1 MKRRG
6 RIVIVFFAM
15 VCVAIQARAQKRNN
29 LIMGRDNLV
38 LLIDMRSSKTEV
50 DSLLRKAGLKDANAA
65 AVLKGDFTALKKDGW
80 AMAGKRGN
88 IIEFDR
94 PLETLNLNPQAT
106 PYLITTKI
114 DNNDNESPGYPADV
128 NFGINNFAKVTVHEL
143 ASGLT
148 RFFLPGYAQS
158 KRVLLSGNF
167 NNWSTLKGIMAK
179 TDSGWIADIK
189 LKPGK
194 YEYKFIVDGHW
205 ISDRYN
211 NLMSDHDDNSI
222 YFRYNYTFKLN
233 GYANARKITLAAS
246 FNDWDANNIVLEKS
260 PKGWQKQLY
269 LHEGTQAYRFLVD
282 GKWITDPANPNK
294 IQAADGYTNSI
305 LNLGETVVFKLD
317 GYTSAKK
324 VYVGGSFNNWEH
336 GLIPLTK
343 TKTGWASSLIIPPGN
358 YGYKF
363 VVDDNWITDPK
374 NPRNMMEGGVVNS
387 YISVKPNYTFK
398 LSGFNNAKKVHL
410 AGSFNNF
417 DDFGYTL
424 AFNGKEWTVSVYL
437 KPGKQLYKFIVDG
450 KWMIDPGNK
459 LYEPNQYN
467 SGNSVLWIEQL

>member
-1 MKRRG
+1 MKRG
-6 RIVIVFFAM
+6 AYIVIVFFAM
-15 VCVAIQARAQKRNN
+15 VCMALSASAQKRGK
-29 LIMGRDNLV
+29 LVMGGDNLR
-38 LLIDMRSSKTEV
+38 LLIDMRSTKTEV
-50 DSLLRKAGLKDANAA
+50 DSLLKKAGLKGANAA
-65 AVLKGDFTALKKDGW
+65 AILKGDFTALKKDGW
-80 AMAGKRGN
+80 TMAEKQGN
-88 IIEFDR
+88 VIEFDR
-94 PLETLNLNPQAT
+94 PLEAVNLNPQVT

-128 NFGINNFAKVTVHEL
+128 SFGINNFAKITVHEL
-143 ASGLT
+143 PSGLT

-167 NNWSTLKGIMAK
+167 NN
-179 TDSGWIADIK
+179 
-189 LKPGK
+189 
-194 YEYKFIVDGHW
+194 
-205 ISDRYN
+205 
-211 NLMSDHDDNSI
+211 SI

-233 GYANARKITLAAS
+233 GYANVHKITLAAS

-269 LHEGTQAYRFLVD
+269 LQEGTQAYRFLVD

-294 IQAADGYTNSI
+294 IQGADGYTNSV

-317 GYTSAKK
+317 GYTNAKK

-437 KPGKQLYKFIVDG
+437 KPGKQLYKFIVDD

-467 SGNSVLWIEQL
+467 SGNSVLWIE

>member
-15 VCVAIQARAQKRNN
+15 VCMAIHASAQKRSN
-29 LIMGRDNLV
+29 LVMGKDNLV

-50 DSLLRKAGLKDANAA
+50 DSLLKKAGLKGANAM

-80 AMAGKRGN
+80 MVAEKRGN
-88 IIEFDR
+88 IVEFDR
-94 PLETLNLNPQAT
+94 PLENLNLNPQSR

-114 DNNDNESPGYPADV
+114 NNDDDGSPGYPADV

-143 ASGLT
+143 PTGIT
-148 RFFLPGYAQS
+148 RFFLPGYLQNR
-158 KRVLLSGNF
+158 RVLLSGNF
-167 NNWSTLKGIMAK
+167 NNWSTLKGTMTK
-179 TDSGWIADIK
+179 VDSGWIADVK

-194 YEYKFIVDGHW
+194 HEYKFIVDGHW

-211 NLMSDHDDNSI
+211 NLESDHDDNSI
-222 YFRYNYTFKLN
+222 YYRYNYTFKLS
-233 GYANARKITLAAS
+233 GYADARKITLAGS
-246 FNDWDANNIVLEKS
+246 FNNWDANNIVMEKS
-260 PKGWQKQLY
+260 GGVWKKQLY
-269 LHEGTQAYRFLVD
+269 LHDGTQAYRFLVD
-282 GKWITDPANPNK
+282 RKWITDPANPNK
-294 IQAADGYTNSI
+294 VRGDDGYTNSV
-305 LNLGETVVFKLD
+305 LNLGETVVFKLE
-317 GYTSAKK
+317 GYTNAKK
-324 VYVGGSFNNWEH
+324 AYVAGSFNNWEH

-343 TKTGWASSLIIPPGN
+343 TKTGWALPLIIPPGN

-363 VVDDNWITDPK
+363 VVDGEWMTDPA
-374 NPRNMMEGGVVNS
+374 NPRNMMEGGIVNS

-398 LSGFNNAKKVHL
+398 LSGFSNAKSVHL

-424 AFNGKEWTVSVYL
+424 AFNGKEWTVNVNL

-467 SGNSVLWIEQL
+467 SGNSVLWIE

>member
-1 MKRRG
+1 MKSCV
-6 RIVIVFFAM
+6 RIVIVFFAIVCM
-15 VCVAIQARAQKRNN
+15 VIPAIAQKRSN
-29 LIMGRDNLV
+29 LVMGKDKLV

-50 DSLLRKAGLKDANAA
+50 DSLLKKAGLKGANTA

-80 AMAGKRGN
+80 IMTEKQGN
-88 IIEFDR
+88 VVEFDR
-94 PLETLNLNPQAT
+94 PLEDLNLNPQT
-106 PYLITTKI
+106 KPFLITTKVNA
-114 DNNDNESPGYPADV
+114 DEDESPGYPADV

-143 ASGLT
+143 PSGIT
-148 RFFLPGYAQS
+148 RFFLPGYAQNR
-158 KRVLLSGNF
+158 RVLLSGDF
-167 NNWSTLKGIMAK
+167 NNWSTLKGSMAK
-179 TDSGWIADIK
+179 VDSGWIADVK

-194 YEYKFIVDGHW
+194 HEYKFIVDGHW
-205 ISDRYN
+205 INDKYN
-211 NLMSDHDDNSI
+211 NLESDHDNNSI
-222 YFRYNYTFKLN
+222 YYRYNYTFKLS
-233 GYANARKITLAAS
+233 GYTNARKITLAGS
-246 FNDWDANNIVLEKS
+246 FNNWDANSIVMEKN
-260 PKGWQKQLY
+260 GGVWQKQLY
-269 LHEGTQAYRFLVD
+269 LHDGTQAYRFFVD
-282 GKWITDPANPNK
+282 RKWITDPANPNK
-294 IQAADGYTNSI
+294 MQGDDGYTNSV

-317 GYTSAKK
+317 GYTDAKK

-336 GLIPLTK
+336 GLILLTK
-343 TKTGWASSLIIPPGN
+343 TKTGWALPLIIPPGN

-363 VVDDNWITDPK
+363 VVDGNWITDPA

-398 LSGFNNAKKVHL
+398 LTGFNNAKSVHL

-424 AFNGKEWTVSVYL
+424 AFNGKEWTVSVHL

-467 SGNSVLWIEQL
+467 SGNSVLWIE